1 MRINGQ
7 PWLDTDGNVI
17 HAHGGHMLRHGEFW
31 YWYGE
36 DRRDDNYVSCY
47 RSKDLKNWENRGAVL
62 TVNSNVKPMEV
73 RSDLTIKRNVEGII
87 DRIDGLNVI
96 PASKGKV
103 NIERPKV
110 LYCEKTKQFVMWAHY
125 ENGVDYSAASACIA
139 TCDTPDG
146 NFTYR
151 GSFRPYGNMSRDCT
165 LFMDDDGDAYFISSS
180 RDNAD
185 LKIYRLTADFM
196 NVDEDVRT
204 LFQGTHREAPAL
216 LKRNG
221 KYILLTSMCTGWAPN
236 QCGFSVC
243 NAIDGRWTMNE
254 NFGDETTFKS
264 QPAFVLTLDDG
275 RYIYFADRWE
285 GAGEKYFSS
294 TYVTLEIQFDA
305 DGNPFIEYSDESA
318 I

>member
-1 MRINGQ
+1 
-7 PWLDTDGNVI
+7 
-17 HAHGGHMLRHGEFW
+17 
-31 YWYGE
+31 
-36 DRRDDNYVSCY
+36 
-47 RSKDLKNWENRGAVL
+47 
-62 TVNSNVKPMEV
+62 
-73 RSDLTIKRNVEGII
+73 
-87 DRIDGLNVI
+87 
-96 PASKGKV
+96 
-103 NIERPKV
+103 
-110 LYCEKTKQFVMWAHY
+110 MWAHY

-146 NFTYR
+146 DFTYR
-151 GSFRPYGNMSRDCT
+151 GSFRPYGNMLRDCT
-165 LFMDDDGDAYFISSS
+165 LFLDDDGDAYFISSS

-243 NAIDGRWTMNE
+243 NTIDGRWTMNE